1 MKKRIRTT
9 LMSMLAIALLLSI
22 VALPALATP
31 PTDDE
36 NDICDTP
43 SLCEPENEINYTPCY
58 FESDNEDLAEID
70 LSEVYYEIIHLTM
83 EEFCEMVI
91 ANTYGNPSFNP
102 YNGYL
107 IDGQFFIP
115 PVAEQDPNGDYTVP
129 HLCTHHAPIP
139 NFMPFNNYRLW
150 HIFEGFVQGEGGQQ
164 GRYRAYFR
172 GQNNIAFCGTPEY
185 QAMTSRFYDVAM
197 IQTPSDNPLLA
208 KIMYFGYGGPSG
220 ANLWGYSVTHWLVA
234 HAYPGSSF
242 NGSVTYAAQIA
253 QANAR
258 PLPPCGFL
266 MVFYGNAGE
275 WLVSDT
281 GSNQRRQRFVTWNY
295 TPAGH
300 LEIIKVSS
308 NPTMSENNP
317 LYSLEGAV
325 FNVFSGNTLLGT
337 ITTNAEGRGRLD
349 NIDSRL
355 TGLFLVEVEPPR
367 GFALNPT
374 QIPFEIVS
382 NQTTTVTVENRPQN
396 DPPGIILRKR
406 DADTNAPTPQG
417 NAGLEGAEFT
427 LRFYAG
433 IFHTAEELSNV
444 TPVRTWIVRTDS
456 NGVAFLHQD
465 YLVSGDDFYFAG
477 NSDPTLPLGTLTI
490 QESRPPEGYLI
501 NDELF
506 IRHITAYGHAESVF
520 TFSAPI
526 VPEEVIRGGVHV
538 EKWDIE
544 RNQAGLTQ
552 GDATL
557 AGTVFEIINRSTNSV
572 FVNGTLF
579 APGAVVHIMTTN
591 ADGVAA
597 TANNLLPFGT
607 YEVRE
612 RTTPTG
618 YLPTGVLSQTFD
630 ITRNEVIVRLN
641 MENTAIKNDIIRGGV
656 YVEKWDNEIGKNQ
669 AQGAGTLEGAI
680 FEIVNRSAD
689 SVLVQGTLYAPGEV
703 VYTMTPTDST
713 GATSTYSYLLPFGT
727 YEVREISPPYQGYL
741 TRGILSRTFEI
752 REHGVI
758 VELNTEDTAI
768 RNDPIRGDLRGV
780 KIAEGTAQRLANVP
794 FRITSMTTG
803 ESHVIVTDANGEFNT
818 HSSWNPHSQN
828 TNRGETYRDGIWFGD
843 IETLD
848 DNVGALLFDRYII
861 EELRA
866 PANEGFELLKFEVSI
881 HRHMH
886 VVDLGTLTN
895 IRIPEPEIFTSAMDS
910 DSRTNIAFTSE
921 STTIIDTIYYNELV
935 GGREYTIKGTLMV
948 RENNEPLLIDGQP
961 VTTER
966 TFRALSGF
974 GTVSTEFTFNSIGL
988 EGKSIVVFQEVFD
1001 GDELI
1006 AEHTDI
1012 DCELQTITFLAP
1024 KISTFASGIDGEKD
1038 LEIRSDVTLIDI
1050 VFFENLIVGKQ
1061 YTLRGILMDKET
1073 NEPLLIEGSPVTAE
1087 RTFRPSYSSGEIDVT
1102 FTFSS
1107 VGLIGQTVV
1116 VFQELYFNDRLIA
1129 EHTDIDCEY
1138 QTVTFLVPTIG
1149 TTAHGADGNKLIPLD
1164 ENAVVIDVVEF
1175 VNLVPGKTYT
1185 LVGVLMD
1192 RATGRPVLID
1202 GEPITAYTRFVATA
1216 SSGSVDVVF
1225 TFDSTTLA
1233 GKTLVVFEWLY
1244 YEGTVIAE
1252 HTDIDCEAQTVFIAE
1267 KTENQPETE
1276 PESKQ
1281 PGAGAQTGQ
1290 EGLPMW
1296 ALYVLGGSVI
1306 IGSLLMLYN
1315 HRRFIWKKEK

>member
-36 NDICDTP
+36 NDISDTP
-43 SLCEPENEINYTPCY
+43 SLCELEDYINDISCYYELEYENSEEN
-58 FESDNEDLAEID
+58 D
-70 LSEVYYEIIHLTM
+70 LSETHYEIIHLTM

-107 IDGQFFIP
+107 IAGQFFVP

-150 HIFEGFVQGEGGQQ
+150 HVFEGFVQGEGGQQ

-172 GQNNIAFCGTPEY
+172 GQNNVAFCATPEF

-208 KIMYFGYGGPSG
+208 RIMYYGYGGPSG
-220 ANLWGYSVTHWLVA
+220 ANLWGYSVTHWMVA

-242 NGSVTYAAQIA
+242 NGSSVYSAQIA

-308 NPTMSENNP
+308 NPTISEGNP

-325 FNVFSGNTLLGT
+325 FNVFSGSTLLGT

-355 TGLFLVEVEPPR
+355 TGLHLVEVQPPM

-396 DPPGIILRKR
+396 DPPAIILRKR
-406 DADTNAPTPQG
+406 DADTNSTTPQG
-417 NAGLEGAEFT
+417 NAGLAGAEFT

-444 TPVRTWIVRTDS
+444 TPIRTWVVRTDA
-456 NGVAFLHQD
+456 NGIAFLHQD
-465 YLVSGDDFYFAG
+465 YLVSGDPFFFAG
-477 NSDPTLPLGTLTI
+477 NNDPTLPLGTLTI

-506 IRHITAYGHAESVF
+506 IRHITSYGHAESVF

-572 FVNGTLF
+572 FVNGTLH
-579 APGAVVHIMTTN
+579 APGAVVHTMTTTAN
-591 ADGVAA
+591 GVAV
-597 TANNLLPFGT
+597 TANDLLPFGT

-612 RTTPTG
+612 RTAPTG
-618 YLPTGVLSQTFD
+618 YLPTGVLSQTFN
-630 ITRNEVIVRLN
+630 ITQNRVIVRLN
-641 MENTAIKNDIIRGGV
+641 TENNVIKNNIIRGGVEIEKWDIELNESGLKQGDAVLSGAVFEIINRSADSVIVNGTLFAPGTVVHTMTTNVDGLARTSNNLLPFGTYEIRERTAPTGYLPTGVISRTFNITQQGVVVSLRDSDTAIKNDIIRGGV
-656 YVEKWDNEIGKNQ
+656 YVEKWDNEIAKNQ

-680 FEIVNRSAD
+680 FEIVNRSAN
-689 SVLVQGTLYAPGEV
+689 SVLVQGTLFSPGEV
-703 VYTMTPTDST
+703 VYTMTPTDVT
-713 GATSTYSYLLPFGT
+713 GATSTENYLLPFGT
-727 YEVREISPPYQGYL
+727 YEIREIAPPFQGYL
-741 TRGILSRTFEI
+741 ARGVLSRTFKI

-768 RNDPIRGDLRGV
+768 RNDPIRGDIRGV
-780 KIAEGTAQRLANVP
+780 KISEGDAQRLANVP
-794 FRITSMTTG
+794 FRITSLTTG
-803 ESHVIVTDANGEFNT
+803 EYHVVVTNINGEFNT
-818 HSSWNPHSQN
+818 SSSWNPHSQY
-828 TNRGETYRDGIWFGD
+828 TNRGETCRDGVWFGD
-843 IETLD
+843 INTLND
-848 DNVGALLFDRYII
+848 DVGALLFDRYLI
-861 EELRA
+861 EEL
-866 PANEGFELLKFEVSI
+866 PAESNAGKEMLRFELTI
-881 HRHMH
+881 YRHMH

-895 IRIPEPEIFTSAMDS
+895 IRIPTPEIFTSAMDRETTSNDAFVS
-910 DSRTNIAFTSE
+910 D
-921 STTIIDTIYYNELV
+921 STTIIDTVYFSGLTS
-935 GGREYTIKGTLMV
+935 GRDYTVRGILMD
-948 RENNEPLLIDGQP
+948 RKTGEPLLVNGEQ
-961 VTTER
+961 VTAGR
-966 TFRALSGF
+966 TFRAFSNA
-974 GTVSTEFTFNSIGL
+974 GTVTVEFGFSSLTL
-988 EGKSIVVFQEVFD
+988 QGKSIVVFQYLYYD
-1001 GDELI
+1001 GELI
-1006 AEHTDI
+1006 AKHADI
-1012 DCELQTITFLAP
+1012 DCEFQTITFKVPSL
-1024 KISTFASGIDGEKD
+1024 KTFALGADGNKIIPLDPNAVVIDT
-1038 LEIRSDVTLIDI
+1038 VT
-1050 VFFENLIVGKQ
+1050 FENLMPGRT
-1061 YTLRGILMDKET
+1061 YTLVGILMDK
-1073 NEPLLIEGSPVTAE
+1073 
-1087 RTFRPSYSSGEIDVT
+1087 
-1102 FTFSS
+1102 
-1107 VGLIGQTVV
+1107 
-1116 VFQELYFNDRLIA
+1116 
-1129 EHTDIDCEY
+1129 
-1138 QTVTFLVPTIG
+1138 
-1149 TTAHGADGNKLIPLD
+1149 
-1164 ENAVVIDVVEF
+1164 
-1175 VNLVPGKTYT
+1175 
-1185 LVGVLMD
+1185 
-1192 RATGRPVLID
+1192 ATERPVLVN
-1202 GEPITAYTRFVATA
+1202 GETVTAHKRFTA
-1216 SSGSVDVVF
+1216 RESSGSVDVVF
-1225 TFDSTTLA
+1225 TFDSTELE
-1233 GKTLVVFEWLY
+1233 GKTLVVFQYLY
-1244 YEGTVIAE
+1244 FNGELIAE
-1252 HTDIDCEAQTVFIAE
+1252 HADINDEGQTVTIATRE
-1267 KTENQPETE
+1267 PEPETTPE
-1276 PESKQ
+1276 PDKTT
-1281 PGAGAQTGQ
+1281 GVGAQTGQ
-1290 EGLPMW
+1290 DGLP
-1296 ALYVLGGSVI
+1296 VLILVI
-1306 IGSLLMLYN
+1306 GIGAAVGAVSLIVIK
-1315 HRRFIWKKEK
+1315 RRRKSE